1 MRIQA
6 SVAALAALAS
16 CHGFAPSSSF
26 VGRPAAVAQ
35 VQSGSALS
43 MNLFDRAARVAKS
56 NLNNVLKGMEDPEKI
71 MNQAVE
77 DMQKDLVKIRQ
88 SYAEVTATQRRL
100 LKQKEQADA
109 MGEDWYNRAQL
120 ALKAGNEELA
130 REALN
135 RRQQQTD
142 QSDVLKDQIDSQGD
156 AIDKLYEGMQALES
170 KILEAKSKK
179 EQLAARART
188 AKSTQQVNDM
198 LGGLT
203 GGTSMDAFERMTEKV
218 ESLEAAAEVSAEMS
232 STAGMALP
240 GSSEADME
248 KQFKMLEAG
257 NSVDAE
263 LAKMKGLLGGS
274 SDDESSSSGGGGSA
288 TGKSD
293 PLDDEIARMKKDA
306 GL

>member
-232 STAGMALP
+232 STAGMALQ

>member
-100 LKQKEQADA
+100 LKQKEQAV
-109 MGEDWYNRAQL
+109 EPSRPRAC
-120 ALKAGNEELA
+120 
-130 REALN
+130 
-135 RRQQQTD
+135 D
-142 QSDVLKDQIDSQGD
+142 
-156 AIDKLYEGMQALES
+156 
-170 KILEAKSKK
+170 
-179 EQLAARART
+179 RA
-188 AKSTQQVNDM
+188 
-198 LGGLT
+198 
-203 GGTSMDAFERMTEKV
+203 
-218 ESLEAAAEVSAEMS
+218 
-232 STAGMALP
+232 
-240 GSSEADME
+240 
-248 KQFKMLEAG
+248 
-257 NSVDAE
+257 
-263 LAKMKGLLGGS
+263 
-274 SDDESSSSGGGGSA
+274 
-288 TGKSD
+288 
-293 PLDDEIARMKKDA
+293 
-306 GL
+306 

>member
-109 MGEDWYNRAQL
+109 MGEDWYNRAKL